1 MVKITFVANR
11 PKQVAPPKPKKPE
24 PPTLQEKLAN
34 AKLKIR
40 ETKIHLLQSQSYV
53 EALNSGE
60 SVEEARKI
68 REKVGKRAREIL

>member
-1 MVKITFVANR
+1 MVKVTFVANR
-11 PKQVAPPKPKKPE
+11 PKQVAPSKPKEPE
-24 PPTLQEKLAN
+24 LPPLKKKIAD

-60 SVEEARKI
+60 SVEQARKI
-68 REKVGKRAREIL
+68 REDVGKRARKLL